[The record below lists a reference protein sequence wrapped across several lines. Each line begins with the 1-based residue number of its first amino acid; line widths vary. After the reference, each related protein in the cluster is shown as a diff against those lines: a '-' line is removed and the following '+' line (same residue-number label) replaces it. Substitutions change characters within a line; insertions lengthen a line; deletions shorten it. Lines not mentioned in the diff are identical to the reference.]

1 MTAQMVERDS
11 RAVRNIDAR
20 TAARLAVAPY
30 QNT

>member
-1 MTAQMVERDS
+1 MSAHMVERDS
-11 RAVRNIDAR
+11 HTVRDIDAR